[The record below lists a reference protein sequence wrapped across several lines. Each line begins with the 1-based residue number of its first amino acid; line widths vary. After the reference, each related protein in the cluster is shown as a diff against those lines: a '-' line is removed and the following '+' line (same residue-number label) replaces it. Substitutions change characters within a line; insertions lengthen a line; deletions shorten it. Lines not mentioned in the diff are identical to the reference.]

1 MENNSAF
8 NEILTAFIAN
18 SQDKVNE
25 DFKKYPN
32 CTVPTLVTMQGK
44 KFVRIVRQE
53 VVSRSAWAFVDI
65 SNGDIL
71 KAASWATP
79 AKHARANIYKPE
91 TWVNVSSYGPA
102 YLR

>member
-1 MENNSAF
+1 MENNFAAALQAF
-8 NEILTAFIAN
+8 LMN
-18 SQDKVNE
+18 SQEKINE
-25 DFKKYPN
+25 DMKKCPN
-32 CTVPTLVTMQGK
+32 ITFVETLATMTGK
-44 KFVRIVRQE
+44 KNVRIVRQGQ
-53 VVSRSAWAFVDI
+53 VSRSAWAFVDI

-91 TWVNVSSYGPA
+91 TWVNVSSYGPC